1 MVSSGGVSE
10 SGTEPFAEPRAFVRQ
25 FRLAVDG
32 EEQRPF
38 VSSSDRAVVGTHESC
53 DVRLDDR
60 TVSRFH
66 CEISVRDG
74 RAWVRDLD
82 SKNGTLV
89 DGVSVLESFL
99 HDGARLTLG
108 QTTMRFHI
116 GGGEV
121 AIPLSRTSQFGL
133 LVGRSAEM
141 RHVFA
146 LLEQAAQSKATLL
159 LEGETGTGKEAAAES
174 VHRLSSRR
182 EQPFVVVDCSA
193 LPPDLLESELF
204 GHEKGAFTGAS
215 ARRVGAFEAAH
226 GGTVFLD
233 EVGELGPEL
242 QPKLLRVLER
252 GELKRV
258 GSDRYKQIDTRII
271 AATHRNLRSDVNAKR
286 FRSDLYYRL
295 AVIVV
300 TLPPLRDRVEDLPVL
315 VEHLLASLGGAARP
329 EAARMRTPGF
339 LAELAAHRWPGN
351 VRELRNYV
359 ERGLALSGTAS
370 AEPVGAPVSYKEAKE
385 RWERAYVEEL
395 MRAAD
400 GNVAAAAREARL
412 DRAAFYRLLWR
423 HGMR

>member
-1 MVSSGGVSE
+1 MSE
-10 SGTEPFAEPRAFVRQ
+10 SGTEPFGEARAYVTQ
-25 FRLAVDG
+25 FRLVDG
-32 EEQRPF
+32 GERGATF

-53 DVRLDDR
+53 ELVLGDR

-66 CEISVRDG
+66 CEITVREG
-74 RAWVRDLD
+74 RARVRDLG
-82 SKNGTLV
+82 SKNGTFV
-89 DGVSVLESFL
+89 DGVAVLEAFL
-99 HDGARLTLG
+99 DDGARLKVG
-108 QTTMRFHI
+108 QTTMRFAI

-121 AIPLSRTSQFGL
+121 AIPLSRTEQFGL

-146 LLEQAAQSKATLL
+146 LLEQAAASRATLL

-182 EQPFVVVDCSA
+182 EQPFVVVDCAA

-215 ARRVGAFEAAH
+215 TRRVGAFEAAH

-252 GELKRV
+252 QEVKRV
-258 GSDRYKQIDTRII
+258 GADRYTKGGSRII
-271 AATHRNLRSDVNAKR
+271 AATHRNLRSDVNDRR
-286 FRSDLYYRL
+286 FRSDVYSRL
-295 AVIVV
+295 AVVVV

-315 VEHLLASLGGAARP
+315 VAHLLASLGGAERP
-329 EAARMRTPGF
+329 DAAARMRTPAF

-359 ERGLALSGTAS
+359 ERGLALSGTSS
-370 AEPVGAPVSYKEAKE
+370 AEAVGAPVSYKEAKE

-400 GNVAAAAREARL
+400 GNVAAAAREAKL
-412 DRAAFYRLLWR
+412 DRAAFYRVLWR

>member
-1 MVSSGGVSE
+1 MLRSGSVSE
-10 SGTEPFAEPRAFVRQ
+10 SGTEPFEQPRAYVTQ
-25 FRLAVDG
+25 FRLAG
-32 EEQRPF
+32 ERGATF
-38 VSSSDRAVVGTHESC
+38 VSSSDRAVIGTHESC
-53 DVRLDDR
+53 ELVLGDR

-66 CEISVRDG
+66 CEITVREG
-74 RAWVRDLD
+74 RARIRDLG
-82 SKNGTLV
+82 SKNGTV
-89 DGVSVLESFL
+89 VNGVAVLEAFL
-99 HDGARLTLG
+99 DDGARLTVG
-108 QTTMRFHI
+108 QTTLRFAI

-121 AIPLSRTSQFGL
+121 AIPLSRTEQFGL

-174 VHRLSSRR
+174 VHRLSKRR
-182 EQPFVVVDCSA
+182 DQPFVVVDCSA

-242 QPKLLRVLER
+242 QPKLLRVIER
-252 GELKRV
+252 QEVKRI
-258 GSDRYKQIDTRII
+258 GADRYKTVDTRII
-271 AATHRNLRSDVNAKR
+271 AATHRNLRSDVNTKR
-286 FRSDLYYRL
+286 FRADLYYRL
-295 AVIVV
+295 AVVVV
-300 TLPPLRDRVEDLPVL
+300 TLPPLRDRIEDLPVL
-315 VEHLLASLGGAARP
+315 VEHLLQALGGGDHP
-329 EAARMRTPGF
+329 DAARMRSPAF

-359 ERGLALSGTAS
+359 ERGLALSGTS
-370 AEPVGAPVSYKEAKE
+370 SEPVGAPMSYKEARD

-395 MRAAD
+395 LRAAD
-400 GNVAAAAREARL
+400 GNVAAAAREAKL
-412 DRAAFYRLLWR
+412 DRAAFYRVLWR

>member
-1 MVSSGGVSE
+1 MSE
-10 SGTEPFAEPRAFVRQ
+10 SGTEPFGQASAFVTQ
-25 FRLAVDG
+25 FRLVVDG
-32 EEQRPF
+32 AERPF
-38 VSSSDRAVVGTHESC
+38 VSSSDRAVLGTHESC
-53 DVRLDDR
+53 DVVLGDR

-66 CEISVRDG
+66 CEITVREG
-74 RAWVRDLD
+74 RARVRDLD